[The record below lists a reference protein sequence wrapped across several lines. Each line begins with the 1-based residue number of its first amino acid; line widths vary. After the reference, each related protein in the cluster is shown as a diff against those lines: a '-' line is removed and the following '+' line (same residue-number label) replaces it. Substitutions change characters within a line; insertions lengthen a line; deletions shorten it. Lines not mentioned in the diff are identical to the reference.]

1 MKKMILKLSLKRDIF
16 LLYPNEVMKK
26 GLMAIEEKRIKSVDL
41 IRPIC
46 ITIMYHNLL
55 LFIDIFHI

>member
-26 GLMAIEEKRIKSVDL
+26 GLMAIEEKRIKYVDL
-41 IRPIC
+41 IVRKR
-46 ITIMYHNLL
+46 H
-55 LFIDIFHI
+55 